1 MKREDLIAKGF
12 SEEQVTEILNMYHST
27 NKAQSEEIANLQ
39 KNLANFSE
47 YETKYK
53 EAQSK
58 LDAIN
63 QEKMTEQEKIA
74 KDREEADKYLA
85 NAKIINNT
93 AKAKSILAQT
103 GLQGEELDKLVASIV
118 KDDENSTIDNA
129 NIFLNT
135 FNTMKDSTIKATK
148 EELINADTKPN
159 MSNDPQNDVMTFER
173 FKSLPMDEQNKF
185 AQEYPEEFANL

>member
-1 MKREDLIAKGF
+1 MKREELIAKGY

-27 NKAQSEEIANLQ
+27 NKAQTEEIANLQ
-39 KNLANFSE
+39 KDLANKSE

-53 EAQSK
+53 EVQSQ

-85 NAKIINNT
+85 NAKKINNT

-103 GLQGEELDKLVASIV
+103 GLQGEELDKLVDSIV
-118 KDDENSTIDNA
+118 RDDETATIDNA
-129 NIFLNT
+129 NLFLNT
-135 FNTMKDSTIKATK
+135 FNTMKDNTAKATK
-148 EELINADTKPN
+148 EELINTDTKPN
-159 MSNDPQNDVMTFER
+159 MSNAPQDNVMTFDAFR
-173 FKSLPMDEQNKF
+173 SLTVEEQNKF
-185 AQEYPEEFANL
+185 AQEHPEEFANL